1 MKKKIIGILVCM
13 LLVIPVLLV
22 VATEKETTEK
32 SLPVSS
38 NGIYEDQ
45 KTYDNCHLDS
55 ASPFGVFG
63 DIFYDP
69 NTGRLNLDEAIELGN
84 QITRLILTW
93 WMVEPEEGKFT
104 FDLPDLV
111 IDMHYNA
118 RISPVITLLSNSEWA
133 TRGIGGPE
141 ITGSSPPINM
151 TQYERYVRTVVNRYK
166 DKVEYWQIENEVSDT
181 TIEPSPRFW
190 NGTKEEY
197 LELLQHAYITIKQ
210 VDPDAKVVLQGF
222 ADGMFILINE
232 GNTTIQEFFE
242 YLMDNGSSYFDVIDF
257 HQYFE
262 PDTVYLEVNMLKE
275 TMSKYGYQKELIC
288 TEAGDLDLRLFGKH
302 LLNPDEPI
310 PIIEQLLSID
320 EVALELMEIMRDGVT
335 EQELIDFAVFLKTN
349 SEPRPILEKYQAE
362 NLVKRVSLT
371 LSQGVKQ
378 IHWVGMIDSEAS
390 VAVDWYWAMMPLIDT
405 DGRKKPH
412 FYTYKLLIDELEN
425 FTITNEISFNPD
437 EKIIR
442 FNFSDKNNVYVIWGK
457 NSTTV
462 NLSSYVSTDYVHVTH
477 IVTGLDEGNNPI
489 YPQDEIALSEKI
501 PISETPIFVEETSV
515 QINVNIARPKEGH
528 LYVSDQE
535 IMPTI
540 FHSTIIIGEI
550 TIKADAYDE
559 DGVDRVEFYID
570 GVLKSSDTEYP
581 YGWLW
586 DEKTMGRHTIKVVA
600 YDNASNIASD
610 EEKVMIFN
618 I

>member
-1 MKKKIIGILVCM
+1 M
-13 LLVIPVLLV
+13 
-22 VATEKETTEK
+22 
-32 SLPVSS
+32 
-38 NGIYEDQ
+38 
-45 KTYDNCHLDS
+45 
-55 ASPFGVFG
+55 
-63 DIFYDP
+63 
-69 NTGRLNLDEAIELGN
+69 NLDEAIEIGN
-84 QITRLILTW
+84 QITRLILPW
-93 WMVEPEEGKFT
+93 WMVEPEEGEFT

-118 RISPVITLLSNSEWA
+118 RISPVITLQSNSEWA
-133 TRGIGGPE
+133 TREIGGSE

-166 DKVEYWQIENEVSDT
+166 DKVEYWQIENEIGDT
-181 TIEPSPRFW
+181 SIESSTRFW
-190 NGTKEEY
+190 VGTKEEY

-232 GNTTIQEFFE
+232 GNTTIQKFFE

-262 PDTVYLEVNMLKE
+262 PDTVYLEVNILKE

-310 PIIEQLLSID
+310 PIIEKFLSID
-320 EVALELMEIMRDGVT
+320 EVALKLMEIMGDGVT

-349 SEPRPILEKYQAE
+349 DQSRPILEKYQAE

-371 LSQGVKQ
+371 LGQGVKQ
-378 IHWVGMIDSEAS
+378 IHWLGMIDSEAS
-390 VAVDWYWAMMPLIDT
+390 VAVDWYWAMMPLIDA

-412 FYTYKLLIDELEN
+412 FYTYKLLIDEMGN
-425 FTITNEISFNPD
+425 FTSINEISFNPD

-442 FNFSDKNNVYVIWGK
+442 FNFSDKNNVYAIWGK

-462 NLSSYVSTDYVHVTH
+462 DLSGYVSTDYVHVTH
-477 IVTGLDEGNNPI
+477 IVTELDGENNPI
-489 YPQDEIALSEKI
+489 YPQDEIAMSEKI
-501 PISETPIFVEETSV
+501 SVSETPVFVEETSV

-535 IMPTI
+535 IVPNI

-550 TIKADAYDE
+550 TIEADAYGE
-559 DGVDRVEFYID
+559 DGIDGVEFYID
-570 GVLKSSDTEYP
+570 DILRNTDTYLPYQWTWNEFAFGNHELKVIAYDTE
-581 YGWLW
+581 GNTAK
-586 DEKTMGRHTIKVVA
+586 DKIEVK
-600 YDNASNIASD
+600 
-610 EEKVMIFN
+610 IFN
-618 I
+618 IG